1 MLNIPEQVQRGR
13 KLWAP
18 SEVEGPV
25 TLTWPP
31 SLASTPPGQ
40 VRFRGLLAVLLG
52 TEVTGV
58 LVNGLDVRKTLF
70 WLCS

>member
-1 MLNIPEQVQRGR
+1 M
-13 KLWAP
+13 
-18 SEVEGPV
+18 